1 MLKETFAS
9 VKTEFL
15 PLDGQSWDTPAGR
28 REIDLVCVFFIRAI
42 YAILAIPVNSR
53 LLVASTPDD
62 SR

>member
-1 MLKETFAS
+1 MLRETFAS

-28 REIDLVCVFFIRAI
+28 REIELVCVFFIRAI
-42 YAILAIPVNSR
+42 FAIISIPVNNR
-53 LLVASTPDD
+53 LLDSSMPDD